1 MTDREPVFQLVSKKA
16 WPSLIDVFKNND
28 NYNFIANDP
37 ILRPLIDQH
46 FIDELLS
53 NSSMTNDPDYKYY
66 LQQFLILHQGRNYLF
81 KLSSQNFTKLII
93 KIIGIEQELARA
105 YEYALLS
112 PDELICQQIIE
123 KFNNQKPKQIIH
135 SQEEVLKVTE
145 NKNISTADSSIS
157 IFKSTQE
164 YHFYK
169 AVREVFQTF
178 LVFPNVALSSI
189 IDFNKIQD
197 KLTNEEKN
205 YFFKSLI
212 DCVIIDTEDN
222 YKPKRFIEL
231 DSKYHDT
238 EAQKHKDAMKD
249 RILAVAGQK
258 LFRVRR
264 TTYKENERDFTILI
278 REILR

>member
-1 MTDREPVFQLVSKKA
+1 
-16 WPSLIDVFKNND
+16 
-28 NYNFIANDP
+28 
-37 ILRPLIDQH
+37 
-46 FIDELLS
+46 
-53 NSSMTNDPDYKYY
+53 MTNDPAYKYY

-93 KIIGIEQELARA
+93 KIIGIEQELARS

-278 REILR
+278 G